1 MHVNLKWVSTETL
14 KLLMQDA
21 IIRAQTSSGNVDY
34 ILKQEQFAA
43 AIKEELELRGI
54 QTFTGR

>member
-1 MHVNLKWVSTETL
+1 MNLKWVSTETL